1 MKKKEYV
8 FKMANLIKNRVMY
21 HAPIEYT
28 GNVDFERIARR
39 GIDLSL
45 PIFVFEKDMS
55 NELLLSFIEAQKQVR
70 FNLIIDRCD
79 RTCLKKIHNCFWVE
93 GELLKHIKKLDI
105 NYKTNSRYKLE
116 KIEDFLKIFDQ
127 EVYLEEKDFHL
138 EGNIVKEG
146 IIISAKKYLLSGECL
161 EINVVNTN
169 KQAKEISLEYNKNL
183 PHGYYCFEKKK
194 KSIKITSLMT
204 NEEIYLNLN
213 VEPTFSN
220 FSCVTGVESS
230 AFAKVN
236 FKIKEELKAY
246 EKRSYF
252 INFGKNLFTLKN
264 QQEMDFFYFLS
275 QKKNCE
281 TFDIKIESDNKFFE
295 RSFNRYLPQKI
306 WKAWIDGK
314 QDLESENEYV
324 NIKNSIV
331 IKEKKGYKL
340 LKSNYPI
347 TTIYGYDGK
356 SYKKIAT

>member
-1 MKKKEYV
+1 MKKKEYI

-21 HAPIEYT
+21 HAPIEFT

-55 NELLLSFIEAQKQVR
+55 SELLLSFIEAQKQVR

-79 RTCLKKIHNCFWVE
+79 RACLKKIHNCFWVE
-93 GELLKHIKKLDI
+93 GELLKQIKKLDI
-105 NYKTNSRYKLE
+105 NYKANSRYKLGR
-116 KIEDFLKIFDQ
+116 IGDFLKIFDR
-127 EVYLEEKDFHL
+127 EILLDEKEFCL
-138 EGNIVKEG
+138 EGSIVVDG
-146 IIISAKKYLLSGECL
+146 VVISVKKYLLSGECL

-169 KQAKEISLEYNKNL
+169 KQVKSVNFEYNKNL
-183 PHGYYCFEKKK
+183 PHGYYYFEKKK

-204 NEEIYLNLN
+204 NEEMYLNLN
-213 VEPTFSN
+213 VEPTSSN
-220 FSCVTGVESS
+220 FSCVDGVESS
-230 AFAKVN
+230 AFAKIN
-236 FKIKEELKAY
+236 FKIEEELKAC

-252 INFGKNLFTLKN
+252 VNFGKNLFTLKN

-281 TFDIKIESDNKFFE
+281 TFDIKIESTNKFFE

-306 WKAWIDGK
+306 WKAWVDGG
-314 QDLESENEYV
+314 QDLESENEYI

-340 LKSNYPI
+340 LKSTYPI